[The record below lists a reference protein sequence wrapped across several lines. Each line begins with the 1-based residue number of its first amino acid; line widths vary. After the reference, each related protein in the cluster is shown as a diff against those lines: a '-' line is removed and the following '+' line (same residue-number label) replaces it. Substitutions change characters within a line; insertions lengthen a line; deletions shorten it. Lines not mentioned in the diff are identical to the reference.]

1 MIYEKI
7 KPIIDEYLDG
17 KIDISHAADKIVDIL
32 FPWYEHY
39 VPLLSY
45 NMDPW
50 QARARDMLLI
60 EDLIAV
66 CGEVADNRELFA
78 MCVSQEIEERFFK
91 Q

>member
-39 VPLLSY
+39 VPLLQH

-66 CGEVADNRELFA
+66 CGEVADNRELFV
-78 MCVSQEIEERFFK
+78 MCISQEIEERFFK